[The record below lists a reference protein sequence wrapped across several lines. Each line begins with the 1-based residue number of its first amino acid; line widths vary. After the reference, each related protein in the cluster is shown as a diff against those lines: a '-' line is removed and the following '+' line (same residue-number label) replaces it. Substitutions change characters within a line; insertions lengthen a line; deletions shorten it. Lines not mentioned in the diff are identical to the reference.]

1 MKKKNKLNSNVLL
14 VITIIIVVVTLSLYF
29 FSKRDP
35 KIDNEFQKEG
45 YETEEEEDPFYKRI
59 VTNNTLDDYYN
70 DISQGKDSSYEEYYF
85 SKESNDFIELKL
97 DTRSNVNTTLN
108 ISSDL
113 RTKEV
118 NYNYELTYNKSYLI
132 IEGNSNDNYDC
143 NIIKNK
149 NVNEETLN
157 TICNNIMSE
166 ISIFLER
173 RKTILSNK
181 KIKDLVNEPL
191 KEYVEVE

>member
-1 MKKKNKLNSNVLL
+1 MKKKNELKNNKLLI
-14 VITIIIVVVTLSLYF
+14 ITIILVIITLTLYLI
-29 FSKRDP
+29 SKND
-35 KIDNEFQKEG
+35 KEIDKEFIKEG
-45 YETEEEEDPFYKRI
+45 YESDIEDPFYKKI

-70 DISQGKDSSYEEYYF
+70 DVSQGKDSSYEEYYF

-97 DTRSNVNTTLN
+97 ENKQNVNTILN

-113 RTKEV
+113 RTKKV
-118 NYNYELTYNKSYLI
+118 QYNYELSYNKSYLM
-132 IEGNSNDNYDC
+132 IEGNSEENYDC

-149 NVNEETLN
+149 NVKEETLK
-157 TICNNIMSE
+157 TICENIMSE

-173 RKTILSNK
+173 RSTILNNK
-181 KIKDLVNEPL
+181 KIRDLINEPL

>member
-1 MKKKNKLNSNVLL
+1 MKKKNRINSNILL

-29 FSKRDP
+29 ISIRDP

-45 YETEEEEDPFYKRI
+45 YKTEEEEDPFYKRI

-97 DTRSNVNTTLN
+97 DNKSNVNTTLN

-118 NYNYELTYNKSYLI
+118 SYNYELTYNKSYLI
-132 IEGNSNDNYDC
+132 IEGNSSDNYDC

-173 RKTILSNK
+173 RKTILNNK